1 MTIKL
6 TDGQLSLLEFY
17 EKLRTEFGASP
28 DDAIAFIQ
36 MERNFG
42 DLSDPEFDPLRE
54 ILAKKRREKR
64 REQKHTRM
72 GRKDR

>member
-1 MTIKL
+1 
-6 TDGQLSLLEFY
+6 
-17 EKLRTEFGASP
+17 
-28 DDAIAFIQ
+28 